1 MHGPGTRID
10 DLFAL
15 SGRFSR
21 VPAAVTAIDRRPG
34 RGSFLPAAD
43 ATFPSVFVVPS
54 EGGTGSAEAPAATL
68 GTQHSPSSTIPS
80 QGADVVSIANP
91 APFAPS
97 PPRNLAPQT
106 ALPPSGHISTRK
118 SRRTAAVTRIA
129 LTAVIYGLGSRG
141 APRPSARRANTLP
154 RVPLVRTLLAVFTA
168 HASAASPVPTVLIPS
183 YRGRAEPVAALLFPP
198 PLGVPS
204 ATTAD

>member
-141 APRPSARRANTLP
+141 APRPSVRRTSTSLHAP
-154 RVPLVRTLLAVFTA
+154 RPQPPFA
-168 HASAASPVPTVLIPS
+168 
-183 YRGRAEPVAALLFPP
+183 VAAD
-198 PLGVPS
+198 PS
-204 ATTAD
+204 RVHSV